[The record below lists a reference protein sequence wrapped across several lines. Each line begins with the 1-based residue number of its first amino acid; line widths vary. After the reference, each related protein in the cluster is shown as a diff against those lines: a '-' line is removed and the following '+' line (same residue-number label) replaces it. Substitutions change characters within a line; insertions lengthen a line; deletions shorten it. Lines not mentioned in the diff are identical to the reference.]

1 VFSRKI
7 EPAPDFFDALAVEL
21 AYCHEKPTKVSSTN
35 KVVLTTQW
43 LTAQRKPRL
52 EVLVLWSAFLLS
64 RQRQFGMATVGKKER
79 GCLYWR
85 DG

>member
-35 KVVLTTQW
+35 KVVLM
-43 LTAQRKPRL
+43 PRIKRMRRI
-52 EVLVLWSAFLLS
+52 F
-64 RQRQFGMATVGKKER
+64 T
-79 GCLYWR
+79 
-85 DG
+85 D

>member
-35 KVVLTTQW
+35 KVVLMTQR
-43 LTAQRKPRL
+43 AQRNATKSPR
-52 EVLVLWSAFLLS
+52 S
-64 RQRQFGMATVGKKER
+64 RALFCDSLA
-79 GCLYWR
+79 
-85 DG
+85 

>member
-35 KVVLTTQW
+35 KVVLRT
-43 LTAQRKPRL
+43 KDYHS
-52 EVLVLWSAFLLS
+52 VFS
-64 RQRQFGMATVGKKER
+64 R
-79 GCLYWR
+79 
-85 DG
+85 